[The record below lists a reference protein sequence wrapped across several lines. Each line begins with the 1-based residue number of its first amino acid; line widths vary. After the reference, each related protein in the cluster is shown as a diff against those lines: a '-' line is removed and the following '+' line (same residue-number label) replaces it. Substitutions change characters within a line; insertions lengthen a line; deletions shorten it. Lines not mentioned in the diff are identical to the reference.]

1 MSIADESS
9 AAPALSAVEE
19 NEMAEVIKTAQQNIG
34 TLLIRARKSLGV
46 RATMIHPDLKPMAF
60 SAMMLLSRCGSM
72 HQVTLTQQL
81 DTDKAVVSRL
91 LKQLE
96 ELGLISR
103 TADPADGRAM
113 IVALTQEAHERYE
126 ATQESARQ
134 TLFNRLSKWD
144 LEEVRLFSKLLAHFN
159 EELD

>member
-1 MSIADESS
+1 
-9 AAPALSAVEE
+9 
-19 NEMAEVIKTAQQNIG
+19 MAEVIKTAQQNIG

-46 RATMIHPDLKPMAF
+46 RAAMVHPDLKPMAF
-60 SAMMLLSRCGSM
+60 SAMMLLSRCGAM
-72 HQVTLTQQL
+72 HQVTLTAQL

-103 TADPADGRAM
+103 TPDPADGRAM

-126 ATQESARQ
+126 ATQDSARQ
-134 TLFNRLSKWD
+134 ALFNRLSKWD
-144 LEEVRLFSKLLAHFN
+144 LEEVRLFAQLLAHFN
-159 EELD
+159 EDLD